1 MSLQAPLG
9 IFGGTFDPIHN
20 GHVFPILEAA
30 EQTGINSIAMMPNF
44 LVAHKHAAQ
53 SSSAQRLAM
62 VKLMCAQYPIFYPEP
77 WEIEQATVSYSVD
90 TLHAFRQRRPDT
102 PLCFFIGSD
111 SLYSLPTWHRW
122 QELLTLCHF
131 VVCQR
136 QCDLDQYQTSKH
148 WPTVQQLLRQHQ
160 ISQANELHTQLAGCI
175 YLANT
180 SEINLSS
187 SQIREQLALGQCPN
201 NVLPSAIYQYIE
213 QYKLYQNS
221 PNI

>member
-1 MSLQAPLG
+1 MRLNAPLG

-20 GHVFPILEAA
+20 GHIFPILEAA
-30 EQTGINSIAMMPNF
+30 KQTGIASIAMMPNF
-44 LVAHKHAAQ
+44 LPGHKHAAQ
-53 SSSAQRLAM
+53 SSSKHRLAM
-62 VKLMCAQYPIFYPEP
+62 VQLVCEQYPIFYPEP

-90 TLHAFRQRRPDT
+90 TLHAFRQRYPDT

-111 SLYSLPTWHRW
+111 SLFSLPTWHRW

-136 QCDLDQYQTSKH
+136 RCDVAHYQTSPY
-148 WPTVQQLLRQHQ
+148 WPVLQQLLNQHQ
-160 ISQANELHTQLAGCI
+160 VSETNALHKQVAGYI

-180 SEINLSS
+180 TEINLSS
-187 SQIREQLALGQCPN
+187 SQIRNQLTAGKCPA

-213 QYKLYQNS
+213 RNGLYTNVTS
-221 PNI
+221 K